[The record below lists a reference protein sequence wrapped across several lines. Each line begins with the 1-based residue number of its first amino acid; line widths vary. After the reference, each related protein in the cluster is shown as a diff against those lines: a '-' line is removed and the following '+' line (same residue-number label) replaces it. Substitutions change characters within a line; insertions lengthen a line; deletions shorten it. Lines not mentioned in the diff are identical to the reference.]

1 MAVRVVVGCYNR
13 LVAEALKRLLSP
25 VGGISIIG
33 VFSGAMDS
41 KEFFQLNPD
50 VMLLGS
56 KIFQALPKDFKP
68 APKTKILLI
77 GDRSLNPPPPQWF
90 DEFISRGGAGILSP
104 EADVTTLKEAL
115 NAVSRG
121 EIWLDRK
128 TMSTIISR
136 QANGRREGAKL
147 TDTEKEVAALI
158 CLGCRNKEIAQK
170 LKVSEQTVK
179 SHCNRI
185 FKKVEV
191 SDRLQCAIKLGRDP
205 DLQNY
210 VNRFRQ

>member
-1 MAVRVVVGCYNR
+1 MPVRVVVGCYNR
-13 LVAEALKRLLSP
+13 LMTEALKRLLSP
-25 VGGISIIG
+25 EREISIIG
-33 VFSGAMDS
+33 VFSGEMDS

-50 VMLLGS
+50 VILLCS
-56 KIFQALPKDFKP
+56 KILQALPKDFKP

-77 GDRSLNPPPPQWF
+77 GDHSLNPPPPQWF

-104 EADVTTLKEAL
+104 KVDVPTLKKAL

-128 TMSTIISR
+128 TMSGILSR
-136 QANGRREGAKL
+136 QADGRREGAKL

-179 SHCNRI
+179 SHCRWI
-185 FKKVEV
+185 YKKVGV

-205 DLQNY
+205 DLQND

>member
-13 LVAEALKRLLSP
+13 LVAEALRKLLTSERE
-25 VGGISIIG
+25 ISIIG
-33 VFSGAMDS
+33 VFSGEKEP
-41 KEFFQLNPD
+41 KEFFKLNPD

-56 KIFQALPKDFKP
+56 KIFQGLPENFK
-68 APKTKILLI
+68 AASKTKILLI

-104 EADVTTLKEAL
+104 EDDLQTLKKAL
-115 NAVSRG
+115 RAVSRG
-121 EIWLDRK
+121 ELWLDRK
-128 TMSTIISR
+128 TMSEILSR
-136 QANGRREGAKL
+136 QAVERREGSKL

-185 FKKVEV
+185 YKKAGVT
-191 SDRLQCAIKLGRDP
+191 DRLQCAIKLGRYP
-205 DLQNY
+205 YLQNY
-210 VNRFRQ
+210 LNRFMQ

>member
-13 LVAEALKRLLSP
+13 FVAEALRRLLTSERE
-25 VGGISIIG
+25 ISVIG
-33 VFSGAMDS
+33 VFSGEMDS
-41 KEFFQLNPD
+41 KEFFQLKPD

-56 KIFQALPKDFKP
+56 KIFQAVPENFNP
-68 APKTKILLI
+68 APRTKILLI
-77 GDRSLNPPPPQWF
+77 GDHSLNPPPPQWL
-90 DEFISRGGAGILSP
+90 DEFICRGGAGILSP
-104 EADVTTLKEAL
+104 EADVPTLKKAL
-115 NAVSRG
+115 VAISRG

-128 TMSTIISR
+128 TMSGILSR
-136 QANGRREGAKL
+136 QADGRREGAKL
-147 TDTEKEVAALI
+147 TDTEKEVTALI
-158 CLGCRNKEIAQK
+158 CLGCRNKEIARK

-185 FKKVEV
+185 YKKVGV